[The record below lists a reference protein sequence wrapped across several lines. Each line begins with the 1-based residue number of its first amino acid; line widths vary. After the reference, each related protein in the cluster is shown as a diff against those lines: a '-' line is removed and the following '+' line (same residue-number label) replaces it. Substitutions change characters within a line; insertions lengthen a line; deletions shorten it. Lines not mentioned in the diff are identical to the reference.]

1 MNVVNV
7 QIAMRHLTVARRV
20 LNPSRVNI
28 TSIYIFPGSN
38 CSGLHTSSARCLD
51 LKDIKKE
58 IAKGSPQE
66 YLKFSQSQFSPNN
79 LKMQQ
84 EQITLEEDFEP
95 IGRRQY
101 VGVLLCLLMS
111 SFIGYHIIF
120 GEYNLELEENLQKSL
135 GEEYV
140 EHMKGADPQY
150 AEKIKKLQ
158 DRRRQQQLDA

>member
-1 MNVVNV
+1 
-7 QIAMRHLTVARRV
+7 
-20 LNPSRVNI
+20 
-28 TSIYIFPGSN
+28 
-38 CSGLHTSSARCLD
+38 LD

-58 IAKGSPQE
+58 IAKGSPQPQD
-66 YLKFSQSQFSPNN
+66 YLKFSQSQFSPSN

-101 VGVLLCLLMS
+101 AGVIVCLVMA
-111 SFIGYHIIF
+111 SFIGYHIMF

-158 DRRRQQQLDA
+158 ERRRQQQLDAKF